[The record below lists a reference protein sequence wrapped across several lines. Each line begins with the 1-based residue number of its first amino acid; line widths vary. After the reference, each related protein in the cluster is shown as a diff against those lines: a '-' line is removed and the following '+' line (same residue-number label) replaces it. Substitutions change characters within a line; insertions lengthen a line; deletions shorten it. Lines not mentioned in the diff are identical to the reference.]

1 MNSTNMNSTTSHDF
15 TFEEFPCHGKVLM
28 TCCSVVIFIT
38 GITGNSIVLSYFR
51 SQRNV
56 RRLTVDKLFLL
67 NICYN
72 NLVAC
77 CISLPIHYMDF
88 VLFAKEILPRTVAN
102 CLCLFRLI
110 ALFSCLGVGNF
121 LLAAICFDRYETLVK
136 YNQNRFLTRNRAFKV
151 TVVFWITAYVMML
164 LAMTGYGL
172 GIIKGRSMCTAY
184 MEPQFE
190 RTKNRIFSSVAII
203 VVVTVWLT
211 PSNTLISLSLIAV
224 SRQIKQHIATVRNT
238 LGTRQALQ
246 EIKVVRAAVYF
257 VVAYTI
263 LWTPFGVA
271 RGIKKSISTPFVNC
285 FFAVSYTLSYF
296 TFAVIPFLYIMT
308 HNRIKS
314 YIFNRNWSCF
324 RKATVAEQRES

>member
-1 MNSTNMNSTTSHDF
+1 MNSTTSRNF
-15 TFEEFPCHGKVLM
+15 TFEEFPCLSKVLM
-28 TCCSVVIFIT
+28 TCISVVIFIT

-56 RRLTVDKLFLL
+56 HRLPIDKLFLL

-72 NLVAC
+72 NLIAC
-77 CISLPIHYMDF
+77 CISLPIHYLDF
-88 VLFAKEILPRTVAN
+88 ALFAKEILPRTVAN
-102 CLCLFRLI
+102 WLCLFRLI
-110 ALFSCLGVGNF
+110 TLFGCLGVGNF

-136 YNQNRFLTRNRAFKV
+136 YNQSRFLTRNRAFKL
-151 TVVFWITAYVMML
+151 TVVSWITVYVMML
-164 LAMTGYGL
+164 LAMTGYGID
-172 GIIKGRSMCTAY
+172 IIKGRSMCTSY
-184 MEPQFE
+184 MDPQFE

-203 VVVTVWLT
+203 VVVTVLLT

-238 LGTRQALQ
+238 LGTRQTLQ

-271 RGIKKSISTPFVNC
+271 RGIKNSIPTPFVDC
-285 FFAVSYTLSYF
+285 FYAVSYTLSYS

-308 HNRIKS
+308 DKRIKI
-314 YIFNRNWSCF
+314 YIFNRLNWRCWRS
-324 RKATVAEQRES
+324 ATISDQRQS